1 MSVVKY
7 CEVAIVSVA
16 VGTFSEKLTDTPC
29 QDFSLWFLAY
39 LQLAMVK
46 TDVKN
51 VFFSRTWLPFFFYLC
66 HLPATSQLGFVFKTE
81 SCPLCSEFLTD
92 LCYAQKLRMLMLL

>member
-51 VFFSRTWLPFFFYLC
+51 VFFSRTWLPFFLIRVICLLRASWVLC
-66 HLPATSQLGFVFKTE
+66 LK
-81 SCPLCSEFLTD
+81 
-92 LCYAQKLRMLMLL
+92 QKVVHCVLSF

>member
-39 LQLAMVK
+39 L
-46 TDVKN
+46 
-51 VFFSRTWLPFFFYLC
+51 
-66 HLPATSQLGFVFKTE
+66 
-81 SCPLCSEFLTD
+81 
-92 LCYAQKLRMLMLL
+92 